1 MSEKKELIVIALGGN
16 ALVDADSSG
25 SYEDH
30 LRNIETT
37 CRTLLP
43 LFRMDYD
50 IVLTHG
56 NGPQVG
62 NILIQNEEAS
72 AKVPS
77 MPLDVCVAESQG
89 EIGFMLQQTLKNQL
103 TIANIKKEVITLVT
117 QVLVDKKDPA
127 FEKPS
132 KPIGPFYDQ
141 KQALHFIKE
150 KKWTMAEV
158 HGKGSVTL
166 VKSPSGKKFRRVV
179 PSPRPLAVLETRII
193 HQLLFLNHVPIAAGG
208 GGIPVCRDKKGKYA
222 GVEAVI
228 DKDLASARLAIDLK
242 ADKFVILTNV
252 DYCYLNFK
260 KKSQA
265 VLHEMNLDESITY
278 LEQGQFSSG
287 SMGPKV
293 QAAIDY
299 LTYGGREAYITSIG
313 KVLAAIEKRSGT
325 FIHH

>member
-25 SYEDH
+25 SIEDH
-30 LRNIETT
+30 LKNIELTT
-37 CRTLLP
+37 RILLP
-43 LFRMDYD
+43 LFKMEYD

-62 NILIQNEEAS
+62 NILIQNEEGS
-72 AKVPS
+72 SRVPP

-89 EIGFMLQQTLKNQL
+89 EIGYMLQRSLKNL
-103 TIANIKKEVITLVT
+103 FKKKNIKKDVVTLVT

-132 KPIGPFYDQ
+132 KPVGPYYDQ
-141 KQALHFIKE
+141 KQASQLINE
-150 KKWTMAEV
+150 KKWKMTE
-158 HGKGSVTL
+158 
-166 VKSPSGKKFRRVV
+166 SPSGKKFRRVV
-179 PSPRPLAVLETRII
+179 PSPRPIAIVETRII
-193 HQLLFLNHVPIAAGG
+193 HQLLFLNHIPIAVGG
-208 GGIPVCRDKKGKYA
+208 GGIPVYTDTKGAYA

-260 KKSQA
+260 KKSQT
-265 VLHEMNLDESITY
+265 VLREMNLDEAITY

-293 QAAIDY
+293 QAVIDY
-299 LTYGGREAYITSIG
+299 LTFGGREAYITSIE
-313 KVLAAIEKRSGT
+313 KVIAAIQKKSGT